1 MNQTFYIDVDEEI
14 SSVIDRL
21 RKSVA
26 TENFFVVPKR
36 ALFVQSIINLKLLKR
51 EADNLGKRIILVTQD
66 EYGINMA
73 QKAGLEVK
81 TSPDEFEQ
89 AAENG
94 ENPKAP
100 AGIQAPPADLYAQPG
115 LVEKNPTSVR
125 LRGIGT
131 NDFYGADQEE
141 EDSDVFVPRNL
152 ETVRVPVVRG
162 PRDPVRPIAVQ
173 GAPRRNTVPFLAE
186 NKTVPGSTAVPL
198 VRPTSSDISLPQ
210 KHVPVSQPRASYNV
224 GPMEYSRRMNSEKER
239 SIEKIFRASEPKPDV
254 PASNDIPV
262 AVGGRGR
269 KIIIG
274 FIVLCAVS
282 FIGVAAYVFV
292 PSAKVEIVLDTQKK
306 IVSTQLAAAASSS
319 AGVNDSGIVV
329 PLRIIQKNDTVTLTY
344 NSSGTPASST
354 SKKAQG
360 SVVIYNAFSNAP
372 QTLIA
377 TTRIQ
382 TSDGKIFRLVKTV
395 TVPGMSGSGS
405 DAKPGAIEAQ
415 IIADQPGDAFNIDP
429 TTFTIPGFQG
439 GPKFDTFSAKS
450 TSPMTGGVSDTASP
464 HAVSDQDIAD
474 AKTKAEQA
482 LKDKLAGDI
491 SSEAQKG
498 DVVLSQAENVVVS
511 QSAAQAKS
519 GDVADSFSYAAS
531 GTMTALVFASSD
543 VSATMVTLANK
554 GVDATKFNPAKI
566 ATPDYSNITADF
578 NAQTLSA
585 NVDAQSTLVPRVD
598 TNAFKQSILGKDE
611 SQIKQIVGQTSG
623 IKNVNIDFFPP
634 FISQVPKFP
643 QRVTV
648 TVNTGE

>member
-1 MNQTFYIDVDEEI
+1 MQQTFYIDVDEEI

-51 EADNLGKRIILVTQD
+51 EADNLGKHIILVTQD

-81 TSPDEFEQ
+81 TSSEELEP
-89 AAENG
+89 AAENA
-94 ENPKAP
+94 ENPKAS
-100 AGIQAPPADLYAQPG
+100 AGVQTPPADQYDAQPG
-115 LVEKNPTSVR
+115 PVEKNPSSVR

-131 NDFYGADQEE
+131 NDFYGASQEE

-162 PRDPVRPIAVQ
+162 PRDPVRPIAAQSV
-173 GAPRRNTVPFLAE
+173 PRRNTVPFLAE
-186 NKTVPGSTAVPL
+186 NKTVPESVAVSSG
-198 VRPTSSDISLPQ
+198 RPTSADISLPPRQ
-210 KHVPVSQPRASYNV
+210 VPVRQPRAYSD
-224 GPMEYSRRMNSEKER
+224 GAAEYGRKMDSEKER
-239 SIEKIFRASEPKPDV
+239 SIEKIFRSSEPKAGV
-254 PASNDIPV
+254 SAGNNIPV

-274 FIVLCAVS
+274 FIVLCAIA
-282 FIGVAAYVFV
+282 FLGVAAYVFV

-306 IVSTQLAAAASSS
+306 TVSTQLAAAVSATPGGDVVALPLKVMQKQDSVTLSYDSTGSADS
-319 AGVNDSGIVV
+319 AG
-329 PLRIIQKNDTVTLTY
+329 
-344 NSSGTPASST
+344 
-354 SKKAQG
+354 KKAQG
-360 SVVIYNAFSNAP
+360 SVVIYNSFSNSP

-382 TSDGKIFRLVKTV
+382 TSDGKIFHLAKTI
-395 TVPGMSGSGS
+395 TVPGMSGSGA
-405 DAKPGAIEAQ
+405 DTKPGAIEADVT
-415 IIADQPGDAFNIDP
+415 ADQPGDAYNIDP

-439 GPKFDTFSAKS
+439 SPKFNTFSAKS
-450 TSPMTGGVSDTASP
+450 TSPMTGGVSDAGAP
-464 HAVSDQDIAD
+464 RAVSDKDITD
-474 AKTKAEQA
+474 AKNKTEQA
-482 LKDKLAGDI
+482 LKDKLTGEIAAD
-491 SSEAQKG
+491 AQKG
-498 DVVLSQAENVVVS
+498 DVILPQAENITVS

-519 GDVADSFSYAAS
+519 GDVVDSFSYAAS

-543 VSATMVTLANK
+543 INKLVTPLANNNI
-554 GVDATKFNPAKI
+554 DTAKFSPAKM
-566 ATPDYSNITADF
+566 AAPSYSNGTADF

-585 NVDAQSTLVPRVD
+585 NIDVQTTLVPRVD
-598 TNAFKQSILGKDE
+598 ANAFKKAILGKDE
-611 SQIKQIVGQTSG
+611 NQIKTVVAQTPG

-634 FISQVPKFP
+634 FISQVPKFS

-648 TVNTGE
+648 TVHTGE

>member
-1 MNQTFYIDVDEEI
+1 MDQTFYIDVDEEI

-81 TSPDEFEQ
+81 TSSEEIEH
-89 AAENG
+89 AAENT
-94 ENPKAP
+94 ENPKTSSNV
-100 AGIQAPPADLYAQPG
+100 QLPPADLYAQPG

-162 PRDPVRPIAVQ
+162 PNDAGRPIPAQ
-173 GAPRRNTVPFLAE
+173 NTLRRNTVPFLAE
-186 NKTVPGSTAVPL
+186 NKTAPEQRAAVSSG
-198 VRPTSSDISLPQ
+198 RPTSSDVSLPQ
-210 KHVPVSQPRASYNV
+210 KQLLVRQPRTYND
-224 GPMEYSRRMNSEKER
+224 GPMEYGRKMDSEKER
-239 SIEKIFRASEPKPDV
+239 SIEKIFRAPEPKAGV
-254 PASNDIPV
+254 SVSNDVPV

-274 FIVLCAVS
+274 FIVLCAVA

-306 IVSTQLAAAASSS
+306 TVSTQLAAAVS
-319 AGVNDSGIVV
+319 AAPGGGAAVV
-329 PLRIIQKNDTVTLTY
+329 PLKVVQKQDSVTLSY
-344 NSSGTPASST
+344 DST
-354 SKKAQG
+354 GSADSAGKKAQG
-360 SVVIYNAFSNAP
+360 SVVIYNAFSTSS

-382 TSDGKIFRLVKTV
+382 TSDGKIFHLAKTI
-395 TVPGMSGSGS
+395 TVPGMSGSGA
-405 DAKPGAIEAQ
+405 DTKPGAIEADVT
-415 IIADQPGDAFNIDP
+415 ADQPGDAYNIDP

-439 GPKFDTFSAKS
+439 SPKFSTFSAKS
-450 TSPMTGGVSDTASP
+450 TSPMTGGVSDAGAP
-464 HAVSDQDIAD
+464 RAVSDKDITD
-474 AKTKAEQA
+474 AKDKTEQA
-482 LKDKLAGDI
+482 LKDKLAGEI
-491 SSEAQKG
+491 AAGAAQG
-498 DVVLSQAENVVVS
+498 DVVLPQAENMVVS

-531 GTMTALVFASSD
+531 GTMTALVFASND
-543 VSATMVTLANK
+543 VSTTIATLANK
-554 GVDATKFNPAKI
+554 NIDTTKFNPAKI
-566 ATPDYSNITADF
+566 AAPSYSNAVADF

-585 NVDAQSTLVPRVD
+585 NVDVQTTLVPLVD
-598 TNAFKQSILGKDE
+598 ANAFKKAILGKDE

-634 FISQVPKFP
+634 FISQVPKFS

-648 TVNTGE
+648 SVNTGE